1 MLKGQEARVWD
12 QEYWQTPGVVS
23 VQIKKNGE
31 YSVCIRSYSGDWKE
45 PSAPP
50 ILFILFYLRLPHWA
64 NGTSL
69 VCQGHDFIHEA
80 TWEAKPETGNMQGW
94 LVNWWGICDAE
105 GQRPNSPSAKNT
117 LAPCWGCESK
127 WKFIYLTCGRHPHG
141 RLATANCLQ
150 RILGLPLRAPTRG
163 PTGQTL
169 LTRGVSFSLQKSGT
183 KDRLH
188 SWPCTKSEASWSLA
202 HFCRWL
208 MERLPRDRNMKA
220 MFKSAL
226 EEVWGGLPEEG
237 ICEFYRVRRCF
248 HSQVSYMR
256 IFLIVIHLK
265 HIREKLLVRQTCNF
279 TDIT

>member
-1 MLKGQEARVWD
+1 MLEGQEARVWD
-12 QEYWQTPGVVS
+12 QEHWQTPGVVS

-64 NGTSL
+64 NSTSL
-69 VCQGHDFIHEA
+69 VCQWHDFIHEA

-127 WKFIYLTCGRHPHG
+127 WKFMYLTCGWHPHG

-163 PTGQTL
+163 PTGQTPRL
-169 LTRGVSFSLQKSGT
+169 EGFPSVFENQVLRTDCIPGPVPSQKPHGPLPTSVDGWWKGCHVTETWKQCLNLPWKRSGEVYQ
-183 KDRLH
+183 K
-188 SWPCTKSEASWSLA
+188 
-202 HFCRWL
+202 
-208 MERLPRDRNMKA
+208 RDYL
-220 MFKSAL
+220 SSI
-226 EEVWGGLPEEG
+226 G
-237 ICEFYRVRRCF
+237 
-248 HSQVSYMR
+248 
-256 IFLIVIHLK
+256 
-265 HIREKLLVRQTCNF
+265 
-279 TDIT
+279 